1 LKYTLGINAGV
12 EVTDSSEKCELPA
25 RRLAPYEAKVHNDL
39 LINTACIMFAIV
51 HMSDVVRIPPNRL
64 THSLKDAAIQ
74 ILKEKYESMIS
85 PDVGYVIMI
94 TDADT
99 SSVGKLVA
107 GDGAT
112 YHKVTFR
119 ALTFYPKLQ
128 EIVEGEVVEITD
140 FGAFVR
146 IGPTDA
152 LLHLSQITDDYLK
165 SDVKQGVIVAN
176 QTARSL
182 KIGSKLRARITAV
195 SLGKGSGM
203 GKIGITCRQPF
214 LGAVEWIAEEIKKA
228 KGSDKEKQVEKP
240 AAAKEKKGDKK

>member
-1 LKYTLGINAGV
+1 
-12 EVTDSSEKCELPA
+12 
-25 RRLAPYEAKVHNDL
+25 
-39 LINTACIMFAIV
+39 MFAIV
-51 HMSDVVRIPPNRL
+51 QLDDVVRIPPNRMKS
-64 THSLKDAAIQ
+64 SLNVTATE

-85 PDVGYVIMI
+85 PELGYVIMI
-94 TDADT
+94 IDAKT
-99 SSVGKLVA
+99 NSVGKLVA

-112 YHKVTFR
+112 YHKVSFR

-128 EIVEGEVVEITD
+128 EIVEGEIVEITD

-176 QTARSL
+176 QSARSL
-182 KIGSKLRARITAV
+182 KIGSKIRARVTAV
-195 SLGKGSGM
+195 SLGKGTAM

-214 LGAVEWIAEEIKKA
+214 LGAVEWIEEELKKA
-228 KGSDKEKQVEKP
+228 KQTQVPSHPKEAKQTQVP
-240 AAAKEKKGDKK
+240 SHPKEKKGVATA